1 MTKGKLRK
9 FCPSQMYCYDLCNY
23 LKIKCMIRLIKSEKE
38 LIKSMNTSVKIII
51 GLFGNKLRLK

>member
-23 LKIKCMIRLIKSEKE
+23 SKFRLIKSEKE
-38 LIKSMNTSVKIII
+38 LIKSVK
-51 GLFGNKLRLK
+51 